1 MEKFIYI
8 GNVTS
13 NMSLLYPA
21 EPWRGAHP
29 ASDTELNLY
38 FTPIVE
44 GGLYPDKDNDVITIT
59 TTDNNKHKDVLEALV
74 EEINFG
80 DSHVT
85 VIFDADTGEKVHTQI
100 TSISATMS
108 SDV

>member
-1 MEKFIYI
+1 MEIFIYI

-13 NMSLLYPA
+13 SLSLLYPA
-21 EPWRGAHP
+21 ESWRGAHP
-29 ASDTELNLY
+29 VSDTELNIY
-38 FTPIVE
+38 FTPIEE

-59 TTDNNKHKDVLEALV
+59 TTDISKHKDVLEALV

-85 VIFDADTGEKVHTQI
+85 VIFDADTGEKIHTQI
-100 TSISATMS
+100 SSVSATMS